1 MGESGEWKVLADS
14 GDSGAVVLAV
24 DFDTTGRPEARFS
37 DLVANLTTDLTIWE
51 SIPPAV
57 EAAAEWSG
65 KEYIDHWAR
74 KVAQERPEVRAVMG
88 YCAGS
93 VFAATLAE
101 RIAELQ
107 GSEPLLLL
115 FDPEIT
121 VAQTLLWQF
130 QKIVGFMSSVLP
142 AEDIEAARDAGRRC
156 YEQTPQ
162 VGPLKQGL
170 TRLVRE
176 VGEPAFTRAGLDHT
190 RREELFDA
198 FGSFMGYLAAAG
210 DLDPFE
216 RWRSATAISSSSPA
230 SGLNGIRAAG
240 VGADQV
246 SVGRELTFDVEHAT
260 MLADKEIA
268 ATVSDLLHT

>member
-1 MGESGEWKVLADS
+1 MGESGEWKILADGGGS
-14 GDSGAVVLAV
+14 DAVVLAV

-37 DLVANLTTDLTIWE
+37 DLVANLTTDLAVWE
-51 SIPPAV
+51 SIPPAA

-65 KEYIDHWAR
+65 KQYIDHWAR
-74 KVAQERPEVRAVMG
+74 AVEQERPRVHAVMG

-101 RIAELQ
+101 RVAELQ
-107 GSEPLLLL
+107 GSDPLLLL

-130 QKIVGFMSSVLP
+130 HKIVGFMSSVLP
-142 AEDIEAARDAGRRC
+142 AHDIEAAREAGRRC
-156 YEQTPQ
+156 YDTSPQ

-176 VGEPAFTRAGLDHT
+176 VGEPAFTRAGLDRT
-190 RREELFDA
+190 RREELFEA

-240 VGADQV
+240 VGADRI

-260 MLADKEIA
+260 MLADQKIA
-268 ATVSDLLHT
+268 ATVSDLLRP

>member
-1 MGESGEWKVLADS
+1 MGELGEWKVLADGS
-14 GDSGAVVLAV
+14 DPGAVVLAV

-37 DLVANLTTDLTIWE
+37 DLVANLTTGLTVWE
-51 SIPPAV
+51 SIPPDAGT
-57 EAAAEWSG
+57 AAEWSG

-74 KVAQERPEVRAVMG
+74 KIAAERPDVRAVMG

-101 RIAELQ
+101 RVADLQ
-107 GSEPLLLL
+107 GTAPLLLL

-130 QKIVGFMSSVLP
+130 SKVVGFMSSVLP
-142 AEDIEAARDAGRRC
+142 AQDIEAAREAGRRA

-162 VGPLKQGL
+162 VGPLKQNL

-176 VGEPAFTRAGLDHT
+176 VGEPAFTRAGLDRT
-190 RREELFDA
+190 RREELFAA
-198 FGSFMGYLAAAG
+198 FASFMGYLAAAA
-210 DLDPFE
+210 DLDPFP
-216 RWRSATAISSSSPA
+216 RWRSATALSSCSPT

-246 SVGRELTFDVEHAT
+246 SVGREITFDVEHAT
-260 MLADKEIA
+260 MLADRAIA
-268 ATVSDLLHT
+268 ATVSDLLHA